1 VDENLGRA
9 GSGTVDPDLIVIGG
23 GAGGISAAQAAT
35 RGGARV
41 LLVQDGPIGGD
52 CTFTG
57 CVPSKALLFA
67 AARGD
72 GFEQAMGHVRAA
84 VSRVAATEDDDAMA
98 RQGIAVRHGRARL
111 RGGGVVD
118 VDGTRLRAPRIIL
131 ATGAGPAIP
140 PIDGLDPARV
150 LTNETIF
157 ELRDQPASLA
167 VLGGGPIGCEMAQA
181 SARLGTRVTVI
192 EAMDR
197 LLPRD
202 DPRASSIVAAAL
214 VADGVEVVTAAR
226 FQRVEH
232 LDDGV
237 CIHLGDGASLRAE
250 QLLVATGRRPAT
262 EDLGLEAAGV
272 ELDDG
277 GFIRTED
284 TLATTAPGIWAIG
297 DVTGRLAFTH
307 AAAAMALVAATNALS
322 KRARIRPQRFDT
334 SAIPR
339 VTFTDPEVA
348 QVGMTEAEAA
358 EHGGRVAT
366 VPFDALDRA
375 ITAGRTEG
383 YLDLIVG
390 PRRLLGD
397 AGGGRVLGATVVGPG
412 AGELINEVALAI
424 RIGCFAGRLAQTVHA
439 YPTWSMAIQ
448 LAAAQLFFEVDGRGV
463 RPALVA
469 GNGR

>member
-1 VDENLGRA
+1 V
-9 GSGTVDPDLIVIGG
+9 TVDPDLIVIGG
-23 GAGGISAAQAAT
+23 GAGGITAAQAAT

-57 CVPSKALLFA
+57 CVPSKALLAA

-72 GFEQAMGHVRAA
+72 GFDQAMDHVRASVVRIA
-84 VSRVAATEDDDAMA
+84 TTEDDDAMA
-98 RQGIAVRHGRARL
+98 RQGISVRHGRARL
-111 RGGGVVD
+111 LGDGVVD

-140 PIDGLDPARV
+140 PIDGIDPARL
-150 LTNETIF
+150 LTNETLF
-157 ELRDQPASLA
+157 ELRVQPVSLA
-167 VLGGGPIGCEMAQA
+167 ILGGGPIGCEMAQA
-181 SARLGTRVTVI
+181 FARLGTQVTVI

-202 DPRASSIVAAAL
+202 DPRAASVVEAAL
-214 VADGVEVVTAAR
+214 ASDGVEVVTAAR
-226 FQRVEH
+226 VQRVEH
-232 LDDGV
+232 LDGAV
-237 CIHLGDGASLRAE
+237 CIHLENGSSIRAD
-250 QLLVATGRRPAT
+250 QLLVATGRRPST
-262 EDLGLEAAGV
+262 EGLGLDHAGV

-307 AAAAMALVAATNALS
+307 AAAAMALVASTNALS

-348 QVGMTEAEAA
+348 TVGMSETEAA
-358 EHGGRVAT
+358 ERGGRVAT
-366 VPFDALDRA
+366 VPFEALDRA

-397 AGGGRVLGATVVGPG
+397 AGGGRVLGATVVGPR

-424 RIGCFAGRLAQTVHA
+424 RTRCFAGRLAQTVHA

-448 LAAAQLFFEVDGRGV
+448 LAAAQLFFEIDGRGA
-463 RPALVA
+463 RPASTHQP
-469 GNGR
+469 

>member
-1 VDENLGRA
+1 V
-9 GSGTVDPDLIVIGG
+9 TVDPDLIVIGG
-23 GAGGISAAQAAT
+23 GAAGITAAQAAT

-57 CVPSKALLFA
+57 CVPSKALLSA
-67 AARGD
+67 AGRGD
-72 GFEQAMGHVRAA
+72 DFEQAMGQVRASVA
-84 VSRVAATEDDDAMA
+84 RIAATEDDVAMA
-98 RQGIAVRHGRARL
+98 RQQIAVRHGRARL
-111 RGGGVVD
+111 LGEGLVD
-118 VDGTRLRAPRIIL
+118 IDAVKVRAPRIIL
-131 ATGAGPAIP
+131 ATGAGPAVP

-150 LTNETIF
+150 LTNESLF
-157 ELRDQPASLA
+157 DLRVQPASLA
-167 VLGGGPIGCEMAQA
+167 ILGGGPIGCEMAQA
-181 SARLGTRVTVI
+181 FARLGTTVTVV

-197 LLPRD
+197 LLPGD
-202 DPRASSIVAAAL
+202 DPRASSIVAGAL
-214 VADGVEVVTAAR
+214 VADGVDVHTSAGV
-226 FQRVEH
+226 QRVEH
-232 LDDGV
+232 LDGEV
-237 CIHLGDGASLRAE
+237 CLHLGDGSSTRADH
-250 QLLVATGRRPAT
+250 LLVATGRRAST
-262 EDLGLEAAGV
+262 EALGLDAAGV
-272 ELDDG
+272 ELDAR

-358 EHGGRVAT
+358 HHGGRVAT

-375 ITAGRTEG
+375 ITTGRTEG

-390 PRRLLGD
+390 PRRLLRD
-397 AGGGRVLGATVVGPG
+397 TGGGRVLGATVVGPT

-424 RIGCFAGRLAQTVHA
+424 QVGCFAGRLAQTVHA

-448 LAAAQLFFEVDGRGV
+448 LAAAQLFFEVDGRST
-463 RPALVA
+463 RPAGAA
-469 GNGR
+469 GSS